1 MSDEYPWLFLPLVFF
16 LPVLFHLTRKILES
30 SRKKKKHVP
39 PGPPG
44 LPIIGNLHQLGTL
57 PHCSLSELS
66 KKYGDVMLL
75 HLGYV
80 PTLIISS
87 SEAAKQ
93 ILKTHDLKTCSRP
106 LLSCTGKLSYNY
118 LDISFTP
125 YTHYWR
131 DVRKLCVVEL
141 FSQNRVESFRFD
153 REEEVDLMIDSI
165 IKCSSSGVTVDLS
178 EKTMSLTAEV
188 ICRVAF
194 GKSFKE
200 RGLDQKKF
208 QEMFHECLEMLGC
221 FSSTDFFPYVGWI
234 LDRMSGLDSRLQKN
248 FQEFDE
254 FYEKIIDDHIKK
266 ERINKRGDDII
277 DVLLDVEKSQS
288 ESAHG
293 IQFSKH
299 NIKAILMNIFL
310 AGMDT
315 GAVTMVWAMAEL
327 VKNPKAMKKVQK
339 EIRSHI
345 GSNGTVIES
354 DIKNLS
360 YLKMVIK
367 ETLRLHPP
375 VPLLLPREVISQF
388 NINGYEVFPKTRI
401 QVNAWAIGRD
411 PKLWKNPEE
420 FYPERFNDNYPIDY
434 KELNSYEMLP
444 FGGGRRGCPG
454 VSMAMA
460 LIELSLANLLL
471 HFDWKLPND
480 MRNEDLN
487 MEEAFGLSITK
498 KTPLLLVPIKHG
510 LA

>member
-1 MSDEYPWLFLPLVFF
+1 MCDEYSWLFLPLVFL
-16 LPVLFHLTRKILES
+16 LPVFFHLTRKILES
-30 SRKKKKHVP
+30 NREKKHVP

-44 LPIIGNLHQLGTL
+44 LPIIGNLHHLGTL
-57 PHCSLSELS
+57 PHRSLSELS

-131 DVRKLCVVEL
+131 DVRKLCAVEL

-153 REEEVDLMIDSI
+153 REEEVRLMIDSI

-178 EKTMSLTAEV
+178 EKTMLLTAEV

-194 GKSFKE
+194 GKSFNE

-208 QEMFHECLEMLGC
+208 QGTVHECLEMLGC

-234 LDRMSGLDSRLQKN
+234 LDRISGLDSRLQKI
-248 FQEFDE
+248 FQEFDD
-254 FYEKIIDDHIKK
+254 FYEKIIDDHVKK
-266 ERINKRGDDII
+266 EKLNKQGDDII

-310 AGMDT
+310 AAVDT
-315 GAVTMVWAMAEL
+315 GAITMVWTMAEL
-327 VKNPKAMKKVQK
+327 VKNPMVMKKVQD
-339 EIRSHI
+339 EVRSHI
-345 GSNGTVIES
+345 GSNRNVNEC

-367 ETLRLHPP
+367 ESLRLHPA

-388 NINGYEVFPKTRI
+388 NINGYEIFPKTRI

-420 FYPERFNDNYPIDY
+420 FYPERFIDNQPIDY
-434 KELNSYEMLP
+434 KEQNNYDMLP

-460 LIELSLANLLL
+460 LIELALANLLL

-480 MRNEDLN
+480 METEDLN
-487 MEEAFGLSITK
+487 MEEAFGLTSYK
-498 KTPLLLVPIKHG
+498 KKPLLLVPIKHG